1 MVTYADGRKSSCSA
15 YTGDDG
21 SNCLQRT
28 FDDKECKG
36 SWVWGSDQASTVVW
50 QPWNLDNL
58 SDNTNHAMFHQ
69 RDDVPYH
76 RYWTLCYIH
85 GKSNSWIRI
94 PWRDCIRCSYHL
106 LWWEESS
113 CPRLQVQRWW
123 SGDEVDQWTWPWFG
137 NREVPLEI
145 FSTQECRKDPQ
156 GRQRDDGV
164 PWPISVSLSI
174 WGCNPTC

>member
-1 MVTYADGRKSSCSA
+1 MEENRLAPPIQVMMEAIVPKELSMTKSAKGAGFGEVTR
-15 YTGDDG
+15 
-21 SNCLQRT
+21 LQRL
-28 FDDKECKG
+28 FG
-36 SWVWGSDQASTVVW
+36 SLEIWTIS
-50 QPWNLDNL
+50 
-58 SDNTNHAMFHQ
+58 NHAMFHQ

-123 SGDEVDQWTWPWFG
+123 SYEVDQWTWPWFG